1 MKAALDAVKDERE
14 QKLAKL
20 VSCKGMPKEPIN
32 HKARILYNHTAFF
45 PSLLKPG
52 QGKKG
57 IMAKIVKERHEARV
71 LRTRGPTSHPLYKL
85 TEVTEAPRGL
95 IEEYKFTTLH
105 NQKFIK
111 PAAAKAPIPP
121 RTSKPPL
128 AVTMREKPVVDKSL
142 KEREDRLRAL
152 TGAAPSKTTT
162 TLDSSRKVGNN
173 QPNRSTISPG
183 TPKSLKE
190 REDGLRALTRA
201 APSTTTTAP
210 DSSRKATNNQPNRSA
225 ISPSTS
231 KSTSSPP
238 QTTSNAKRN
247 LSQRDGPAAA
257 AVGDTP
263 PAKRNKVVAAGTT
276 SNPMRA
282 EANSP
287 PQQRSGTP
295 ATLPRF
301 SSPKRKAEP
310 SVFVTAKRPKIV
322 R

>member
-1 MKAALDAVKDERE
+1 LKAALDAVKDERE

-128 AVTMREKPVVDKSL
+128 AVTMREIPVVD
-142 KEREDRLRAL
+142 
-152 TGAAPSKTTT
+152 
-162 TLDSSRKVGNN
+162 
-173 QPNRSTISPG
+173 
-183 TPKSLKE
+183 KSLKE

-225 ISPSTS
+225 ISPSTP

-238 QTTSNAKRN
+238 QTTSNAKRT